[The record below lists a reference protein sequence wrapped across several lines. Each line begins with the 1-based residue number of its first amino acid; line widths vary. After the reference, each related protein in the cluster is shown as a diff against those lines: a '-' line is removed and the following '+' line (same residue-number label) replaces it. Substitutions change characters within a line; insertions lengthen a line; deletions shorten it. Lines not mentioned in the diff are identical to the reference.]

1 MLFRSSIKVIKEGGY
16 IIIPARCEEGAGQ
29 GVGEQRFFSMLKN
42 KTLNG
47 IINSTSEFKAGEQ
60 RAFFMANVLSHYK
73 VIIVDSLVPEIIR
86 DAKMIPAKNMEEA
99 FRIVKNDLGSNL
111 DLILIPKSFSTLPII
126 QK

>member
-1 MLFRSSIKVIKEGGY
+1 
-16 IIIPARCEEGAGQ
+16 
-29 GVGEQRFFSMLKN
+29 MLKN
-42 KTLNG
+42 KSLKG

-86 DAKMIPAKNMEEA
+86 EAKMIPAKNMDEA
-99 FRIVKNDLGSNL
+99 FEIVKNDLGSNL
-111 DLILIPKSFSTLPII
+111 DLILIPKSLSTLPII